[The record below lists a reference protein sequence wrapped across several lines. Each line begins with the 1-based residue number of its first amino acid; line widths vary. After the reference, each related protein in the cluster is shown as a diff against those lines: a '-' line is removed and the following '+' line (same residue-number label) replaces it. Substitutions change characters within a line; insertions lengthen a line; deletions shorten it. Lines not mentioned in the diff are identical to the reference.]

1 MKIRNILIIFFAF
14 TCIYSCTNK
23 NTIELQL
30 TEKNGYGP
38 FKSSFSGIFPYSEEE
53 NNPWTKTFL
62 KASGTPENW
71 INVKKGDIETNLYQS
86 IYQNYFL
93 GNISKEWYEFLQ
105 QSWGWNPDTLN
116 LSKTP
121 MKSKIAFAFGTDSLG
136 ITKMVVDANN
146 NLDFS
151 DDIIFTPFEIKPD
164 VKINDD
170 SLAKNNAI
178 MVTYERF
185 SSNKI
190 IQTKAPLLII
200 HMSSNNMFLYNFP
213 QYASTQL
220 DGEEIALCSD
230 NFNNLSYNS
239 TSVVLVNDS
248 LNGENK
254 ANYENII
261 LKNEYIKV
269 KEKIYKNIG
278 VNHNKD
284 VLTLEKTSL
293 SQNQLYSTQVGYKS
307 FSFAGQDFKTKS
319 SISLDNFKGKYILLD
334 FWAVWCGPCLNELPN
349 LKNLYDKIDK
359 NKFEIIGIVGESS
372 SDVLERMI
380 KTFSI
385 TWPQILSDDTNKIKE
400 TYGIISYPTTFLI
413 SPEGIIV
420 AKNLR
425 NKELEDKIIELIN
438 KQ

>member
-1 MKIRNILIIFFAF
+1 
-14 TCIYSCTNK
+14 
-23 NTIELQL
+23 
-30 TEKNGYGP
+30 
-38 FKSSFSGIFPYSEEE
+38 
-53 NNPWTKTFL
+53 
-62 KASGTPENW
+62 
-71 INVKKGDIETNLYQS
+71 
-86 IYQNYFL
+86 
-93 GNISKEWYEFLQ
+93 
-105 QSWGWNPDTLN
+105 
-116 LSKTP
+116 
-121 MKSKIAFAFGTDSLG
+121 
-136 ITKMVVDANN
+136 
-146 NLDFS
+146 
-151 DDIIFTPFEIKPD
+151 
-164 VKINDD
+164 
-170 SLAKNNAI
+170 
-178 MVTYERF
+178 
-185 SSNKI
+185 
-190 IQTKAPLLII
+190 
-200 HMSSNNMFLYNFP
+200 MSSNNMFLYNFP

>member
-1 MKIRNILIIFFAF
+1 
-14 TCIYSCTNK
+14 
-23 NTIELQL
+23 
-30 TEKNGYGP
+30 
-38 FKSSFSGIFPYSEEE
+38 
-53 NNPWTKTFL
+53 
-62 KASGTPENW
+62 
-71 INVKKGDIETNLYQS
+71 
-86 IYQNYFL
+86 
-93 GNISKEWYEFLQ
+93 
-105 QSWGWNPDTLN
+105 
-116 LSKTP
+116 

-185 SSNKI
+185 SNNKI

-200 HMSSNNMFLYNFP
+200 HMGSNNMFLYNFP

-385 TWPQILSDDTNKIKE
+385 TWPQIISDDTNKIKE